1 MGRAPAT
8 FKQADLVRA
17 VKAARTCGL
26 KVLRTEITRDG
37 TIVLF
42 HNDDEKVGIDPTNAF
57 DEWKAKRD
65 ARAAQG
71 N

>member
-17 VKAARTCGL
+17 VKAARACGL
-26 KVLRTEITRDG
+26 QVLRTEITRDG
-37 TIVLF
+37 TIILF
-42 HNDDEKVGIDPTNAF
+42 HNNDDKAGGDPVSAF

-65 ARAAQG
+65 ARAA
-71 N
+71 